1 MSWVFVAAGLAAGA
15 DWRRLILLALVL
27 AFPAPAI
34 AALGVHWWRQRLP
47 VSMRGA
53 GFCDAV
59 SSEMRAGASF
69 RFAVTTAARSVD
81 ADVVSDLCRT
91 GAPMATVAAAAR
103 LEFPEIGDELG
114 SLLARS
120 EGRGVS
126 PASLFDEIGTLA
138 LAQAE
143 VAREVATAS
152 APAKATGAVL
162 LLAPLAAII
171 STAGR
176 GGFDLY
182 LAQPTQRVAASLGA
196 LLVTIGL
203 GATILILRRAR

>member
-1 MSWVFVAAGLAAGA
+1 MSWVFVSVGLAAGA
-15 DWRRLILLALVL
+15 DWRRLSLLALAL
-27 AFPAPAI
+27 AFPAAAI
-34 AALGVHWWRQRLP
+34 AVLGVHWWRQRLP

-69 RFAVTTAARSVD
+69 RFAVTTAARSVE
-81 ADVVSDLCRT
+81 ADVVHGLCRT
-91 GAPMATVAAAAR
+91 GAPMTTVAAAAR
-103 LEFPEIGDELG
+103 LEFPEIGDELS

-120 EGRGVS
+120 EGMGVS
-126 PASLFDEIGTLA
+126 PAALFDEIGTLA

-162 LLAPLAAII
+162 LLAPLAAIV

-182 LAQPTQRVAASLGA
+182 LAQSSQRAAASLGA

-203 GATILILRRAR
+203 GATLFILRRAR